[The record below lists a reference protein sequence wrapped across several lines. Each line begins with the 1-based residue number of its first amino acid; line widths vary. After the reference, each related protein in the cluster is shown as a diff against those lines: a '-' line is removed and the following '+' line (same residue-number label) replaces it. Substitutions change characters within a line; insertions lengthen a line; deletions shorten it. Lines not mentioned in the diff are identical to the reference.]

1 MRIEKSDSKQREC
14 VGQNIFLMEKL
25 MQDIG
30 SILLDQYSSVGI
42 MVVNFICQP
51 G

>member
-1 MRIEKSDSKQREC
+1 M
-14 VGQNIFLMEKL
+14 GQKICLMEKL

-30 SILLDQYSSVGI
+30 SILLDQYSSGGI
-42 MVVNFICQP
+42 MMVNFICQC